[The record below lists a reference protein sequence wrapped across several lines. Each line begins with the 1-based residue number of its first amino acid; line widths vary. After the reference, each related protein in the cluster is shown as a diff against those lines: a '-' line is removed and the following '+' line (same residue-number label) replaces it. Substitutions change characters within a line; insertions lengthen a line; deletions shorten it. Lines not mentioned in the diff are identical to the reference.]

1 MTDWLSAGAMLLA
14 GVIVGAMFLY
24 GMRRRQGRGDLE
36 RADLEAKRDA
46 LVARLRESRDPALE
60 LEAAEVLRKLDKL
73 GPVSATQST
82 PQRAQSTQSALTGF
96 LWGVGSTA
104 AIAAIAFFVMQQSKP
119 VTKEAP
125 AAAAAGPESDSLADL
140 ERSVQSNPDNLP
152 LRDDLAKA
160 YLDRNNIDGVAEQTR
175 YVLQRN
181 PNDARALT
189 YSAIVHIIARQ
200 PQAAAAMLEKA
211 TQSDPNLVDAWVG
224 VAWLSAQNGDMA
236 RAEAAMSEAKKR
248 HPEMTARLDELM
260 AHLRAPQ
267 QPMPAAQQPAPA
279 PNAPPVA
286 GAVHLTLN
294 FSGQATRGIIFVIA
308 RAAGV
313 TAGPP
318 AAVKRLPLS
327 AFPVTLD
334 ISAADAMM
342 AGGAL
347 PPKMRIEARIDIDGD
362 PMTHDPKDPHAFA
375 DGVAAGQSVT
385 LTLK

>member
-1 MTDWLSAGAMLLA
+1 MTDWLSASAMLLA

-46 LVARLRESRDPALE
+46 LVARLRESHDAALE

-73 GPVSATQST
+73 APATQSS
-82 PQRAQSTQSALTGF
+82 PQRAQSAQSTLKGF
-96 LWGVGSTA
+96 VWGAGSVA
-104 AIAAIAFFVMQQSKP
+104 AIAAIAFFVVQQSKP
-119 VTKEAP
+119 VAKEAP
-125 AAAAAGPESDSLADL
+125 PAAQSDSPLSDL
-140 ERSVQSNPDNLP
+140 ERSVQQSPDNLL

-200 PQAAAAMLEKA
+200 PQAAAAMLDKA
-211 TQSDPNLVDAWVG
+211 TQSDPNLVDGWVG

-236 RAEAAMSEAKKR
+236 RAEAAMGEAKKR

-267 QPMPAAQQPAPA
+267 QPMQAAQPAPA
-279 PNAPPVA
+279 AAPPA
-286 GAVHLTLN
+286 KDAVHVTLN
-294 FSGQATRGIIFVIA
+294 FAGQAPGGVIYVMV

-327 AFPVTLD
+327 AFPITLD
-334 ISAADAMM
+334 LSANDAMM
-342 AGGAL
+342 AGQPL
-347 PPKMRIEARIDIDGD
+347 PPKMRIEARIDSDGD
-362 PMTHDPKDPHAFA
+362 AMTRDPKDPTAFV
-375 DGVAAGQSVT
+375 DGVAAGQSVS